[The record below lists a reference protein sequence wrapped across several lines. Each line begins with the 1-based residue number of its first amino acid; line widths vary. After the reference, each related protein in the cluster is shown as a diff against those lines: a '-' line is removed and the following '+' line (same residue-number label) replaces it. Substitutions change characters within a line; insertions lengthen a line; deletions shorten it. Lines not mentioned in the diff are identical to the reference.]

1 MPARRPFI
9 GGNFKCNGSLDF
21 IKSHVASI
29 ASHKIPESVDVVV
42 APSFVHLSTAIAAN
56 TSKCLKIA
64 AQNVYLEGNGAWTGE
79 TSVEMLL
86 DMGLSYVIVGHSERR
101 RIMGE
106 TNEQSAKKAKRA
118 LDKGMTVIFC
128 TGETLDERK
137 ANNTMEV
144 NIAQLEA
151 LKKEIGESKKLWENV
166 VIAYEP
172 VWSIGTGVVATPE
185 QAEEV
190 HVGLRKWFAEKVC
203 AEGAQHIRIIYGGSA
218 NGSNCEKLGQCPNI
232 DGFLVGGASLKPEF
246 TTMIDILAK
255 TRA

>member
-9 GGNFKCNGSLDF
+9 GGNFKCNGSLAF
-21 IKSHVASI
+21 IKSHVFAI
-29 ASHKIPESVDVVV
+29 ASHNIPDSVDVII
-42 APSFVHLSTAIAAN
+42 APSSVHLSTAIAAN
-56 TSKCLKIA
+56 TSKQLKIA
-64 AQNVYLEGNGAWTGE
+64 AQNVYFEGNGAWTGE

-86 DMGLSYVIVGHSERR
+86 DMDLSHVIIGHSERR

-118 LDKGMTVIFC
+118 LEKGMIVIFC
-128 TGETLDERK
+128 IGETLDERK
-137 ANNTMEV
+137 ANKTMDV

-151 LKKEIGESKKLWENV
+151 LNNELGDTKKLWKNV

-190 HVGLRKWFAEKVC
+190 HMGLRKWFAEKVC
-203 AEGAQHIRIIYGGSA
+203 SEGAQHIRIIYGGSA
-218 NGSNCEKLGQCPNI
+218 NSGNCEKLGQCQNI

-246 TTMIDILAK
+246 MTMIDILAK